1 VIVNVYVPHVNAVV
15 KNVTVGIVN
24 VNVVVKDHVN
34 MNANLV
40 VKNPKE
46 TTYRQGRLT
55 VGLVETKPDVP
66 T

>member
-1 VIVNVYVPHVNAVV
+1 VNVYVPPVNAVV

-40 VKNPKE
+40 VKNPKK
-46 TTYRQGRLT
+46 L
-55 VGLVETKPDVP
+55 DVP
-66 T
+66 M